1 MLRLR
6 SCSATVAPVKCVRI
20 ALVLALLALW
30 VPASS
35 HALLEHAGWIHE
47 HHHEEAADHDHDH
60 DADHGPAKGTDHDAA
75 DGICRVESGSV
86 DAPAPQICHVWLL
99 SAFALCGDLSSLT
112 EEPDYSGPSPPGT
125 APPEVRV
132 SWQFSYRAALPV
144 RAPSLLS

>member
-1 MLRLR
+1 MADSSR
-6 SCSATVAPVKCVRI
+6 VAPVKCVRI
-20 ALVLALLALW
+20 AVVLALLALW

-47 HHHEEAADHDHDH
+47 HEEE
-60 DADHGPAKGTDHDAA
+60 ADHGHDHHDDHHPAKGSDHDAA
-75 DGICRVESGSV
+75 DGICRVETGSV
-86 DAPAPQICHVWLL
+86 DVPVPKIVHAWMLGDSV
-99 SAFALCGDLSSLT
+99 LCSGLSSLT

-132 SWQFSYRAALPV
+132 SWQFSCRAAVPV